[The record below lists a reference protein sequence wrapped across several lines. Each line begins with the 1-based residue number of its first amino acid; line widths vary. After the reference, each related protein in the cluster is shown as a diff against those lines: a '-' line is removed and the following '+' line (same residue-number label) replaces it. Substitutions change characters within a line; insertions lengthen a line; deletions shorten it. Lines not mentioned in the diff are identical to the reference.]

1 MTDKIKVIDILLVED
16 NEGDAELAREAL
28 KSNKIKNQLFWVDN
42 GEKALQ
48 FVNRSGKYENSP
60 RPDLIILDL
69 NLPRMD
75 GREVLKYLK
84 NDENL
89 KTIPVVILTTSSDEI
104 DVLKSYK
111 LHANC
116 YITKPL
122 DLNRFIEVIETIKG
136 FWLSIV
142 KLPNGDL

>member
-1 MTDKIKVIDILLVED
+1 MTQPIKPIDILLVED
-16 NEGDAELAREAL
+16 NEGDADLAKEAL
-28 KSNKIKNQLFWVDN
+28 SSNKLRNSLFWVDN
-42 GEKALQ
+42 GEKAVA
-48 FVNRSGKYENSP
+48 FINKEGEYKNAP

-84 NDENL
+84 NND
-89 KTIPVVILTTSSDEI
+89 KFKMIPVVILTTSNSEI
-104 DVLKSYK
+104 DILKSYS

-122 DLNRFIEVIETIKG
+122 DLNRFIEVVESIKG

-142 KLPNGDL
+142 KLPNGH